1 MNPTLKKGVEG
12 LIFSIQRYSLHDG
25 PGIRTIVFFKGCNLR
40 CLWCHNPESQSAVPE
55 LMIYPDKCRSCGAC
69 TAFCSKAFT
78 DACSKCGSCAS
89 VCRYGARDKCGR
101 KENADDVFDVILK
114 DRDYYEVSGG
124 GVTLSGGEPLLQP
137 EFSVSLLE
145 KCRENGIHTAVE
157 TAGNVPSE
165 TLERIMPLTDLFLYD
180 IKCIDTELHKSLTGV
195 SNDLILSNS
204 RLLKNGGAEVI
215 FRMPVVP
222 GFNDS
227 EIGAVSEFVGNGKLE
242 LMPYHNICSAKYNAL
257 GREFKTRKA
266 DVPSDDFIRRL
277 AQEYPN
283 VINRL

>member
-55 LMIYPDKCRSCGAC
+55 LMSYPDKCRNCGAC

-89 VCRYGARDKCGR
+89 VCRYGAREKCGK
-101 KENADDVFDVILK
+101 KESADDVFDVILK

-137 EFSVSLLE
+137 EFAAAILE
-145 KCRENGIHTAVE
+145 KCRENGIHTAIE

-165 TLERIMPLTDLFLYD
+165 TLERLMPLTDLFLYD
-180 IKCIDTELHKSLTGV
+180 IKCIDTELHKNLTGV
-195 SNDLILSNS
+195 SNDLILSNA
-204 RLLKNGGAEVI
+204 RLLQNSGAEVI

-227 EIGAVSEFVGNGKLE
+227 EIGAVSEFVGDGKLE
-242 LMPYHNICSAKYNAL
+242 LMRMS
-257 GREFKTRKA
+257 
-266 DVPSDDFIRRL
+266 RL
-277 AQEYPN
+277 P
-283 VINRL
+283 IL